1 MKKLLSAL
9 FLVATCW
16 ALVLSIEVRAQTSN
30 ACAPYTAAV
39 TSGSGGAV
47 PIVPDALLMNWRF
60 AVGCLVPII
69 ATMNNTM
76 RADSVRADT
85 RAKFLSATGAIR
97 TMANMISAAEVANGK
112 TIPPKADIDTIAK
125 FNTEFQ
131 RAANIDTYSVL
142 VTGARSD
149 DYDMRLSA
157 ILVLGNIIDE
167 KYACIPLVQIL
178 DPNLQAASYLVKARA
193 NLLGMLSRITPFVY
207 KEDFANITNILNLI
221 VVPPED
227 HSLEKTRQ
235 ILENI
240 RQRLNY
246 QTKQPPPGS
255 PEPNATVPLQHE
267 YKDRCIKYM
276 ETYPATDQMKANI
289 KYP

>member
-1 MKKLLSAL
+1 
-9 FLVATCW
+9 
-16 ALVLSIEVRAQTSN
+16 
-30 ACAPYTAAV
+30 
-39 TSGSGGAV
+39 
-47 PIVPDALLMNWRF
+47 
-60 AVGCLVPII
+60 
-69 ATMNNTM
+69 
-76 RADSVRADT
+76 
-85 RAKFLSATGAIR
+85 
-97 TMANMISAAEVANGK
+97 
-112 TIPPKADIDTIAK
+112 
-125 FNTEFQ
+125 
-131 RAANIDTYSVL
+131 
-142 VTGARSD
+142 
-149 DYDMRLSA
+149 MRLSA

-193 NLLGMLSRITPFVY
+193 NLLGMLSRIAPFVY

>member
-1 MKKLLSAL
+1 MRSRWKRGAERNAL
-9 FLVATCW
+9 GRSRGGFSTKINARTNAEGLPIGVVITPGQAHDVTAFPALMQEIDCDPEQMLGDKGYDSEAVRNDIEERGGEAAIPSTATRKIQHAVDKALYALRNRIERFFNRAKNSRRVATRYDKLIESF
-16 ALVLSIEVRAQTSN
+16 AAFVL
-30 ACAPYTAAV
+30 
-39 TSGSGGAV
+39 
-47 PIVPDALLMNWRF
+47 L
-60 AVGCLVPII
+60 
-69 ATMNNTM
+69 
-76 RADSVRADT
+76 
-85 RAKFLSATGAIR
+85 
-97 TMANMISAAEVANGK
+97 
-112 TIPPKADIDTIAK
+112 
-125 FNTEFQ
+125 
-131 RAANIDTYSVL
+131 
-142 VTGARSD
+142 
-149 DYDMRLSA
+149 
-157 ILVLGNIIDE
+157 
-167 KYACIPLVQIL
+167 ACIRIGLSLSTRP
-178 DPNLQAASYLVKARA
+178 RA

-267 YKDRCIKYM
+267 YKDRCMKYM